1 MKLSH
6 KLVMVSAAVL
16 MGVSPVLG
24 MAENT
29 VSVQAATKST
39 NGVHNTYGK
48 NSKVKVTK
56 TMKFVDRNGKKT
68 SKTAPKG
75 GIYTIWNVKN
85 IDGQV
90 YYSIQTDLKYWI
102 PATATEGTVTYK
114 SGNTTYTLKSD
125 GKKVTT
131 STSTKKAV
139 KKTNSN
145 KNTKKVVKESTKKTA
160 TKTING
166 VKYYDLGGGAYIKAV
181 NVDGKAAS
189 STSSLSK
196 GTKAKFVSN
205 SYIYDKN
212 GKRISKYQGKSKFVK
227 GDSVTT
233 YGIQTINGKK
243 YYQLD
248 KKGTAFVRT
257 VNIDGKT
264 TSNQESSVSND
275 AESTKKYDY
284 SLKKNAYIYDKNG
297 KRINK
302 YQGKSKLLKGAAI
315 DVYGIE
321 TIKGKDYYQLDKKG
335 TAFVKASNVTRT
347 VKATSITMKKNAYI
361 YNGNGDTKKKTVKK
375 GKTVKATEARY
386 IGTKLYYKIGDNQF
400 VKAANV
406 GKISG
411 PELEPVNEPDGAAT
425 VDTGDNT
432 VDPNVTKVTTINVA
446 PLYNIKGQPDNVRAF
461 GEGQSQQVSE
471 LRYIATSATAT
482 PELFY
487 KLSSGRGYLKQSDV
501 AVSGKI
507 LTPVNTPEQARA
519 DVTVATAADK
529 TKLLQD
535 INEATSV
542 KNSEAYKFASSDAK
556 AAYDRAIT
564 NGTAV
569 NNDAT
574 ATIAQVN
581 EADAAIVSAKAKLN
595 GKKITV
601 SSISNLTP
609 AEVTS
614 IVQLVATANNVP
626 ESSIQLSNSGALT
639 IVTNGYTQVLNL
651 SDYVTQ
657 TSATSTN

>member
-6 KLVMVSAAVL
+6 KLVMVSAAAL
-16 MGVSPVLG
+16 MSVAPLLG
-24 MAENT
+24 TAENVNT
-29 VSVQAATKST
+29 VQAA
-39 NGVHNTYGK
+39 
-48 NSKVKVTK
+48 
-56 TMKFVDRNGKKT
+56 
-68 SKTAPKG
+68 P
-75 GIYTIWNVKN
+75 
-85 IDGQV
+85 
-90 YYSIQTDLKYWI
+90 
-102 PATATEGTVTYK
+102 
-114 SGNTTYTLKSD
+114 
-125 GKKVTT
+125 
-131 STSTKKAV
+131 
-139 KKTNSN
+139 
-145 KNTKKVVKESTKKTA
+145 KKTA
-160 TKTING
+160 SKKAASNKITLVRNAYVYDKNGKRLDKYMGSAKYTTIAKGVTVTSTGTKTING

-284 SLKKNAYIYDKNG
+284 SLKKNAYIYDNNG

-386 IGTKLYYKIGDNQF
+386 IGTKLYYKISDNQF

-425 VDTGDNT
+425 VDTGDDT

-482 PELFY
+482 PDLFY

-501 AVSGKI
+501 AVSGKT
-507 LTPVNTPEQARA
+507 LTPVNTPEQARE
-519 DVTVATAADK
+519 DVTVATAANK
-529 TKLLQD
+529 AKLLQD

-542 KNSEAYKFASSDAK
+542 KNSEAYKLASSDVK
-556 AAYDRAIT
+556 AAYDKAISD
-564 NGTAV
+564 GTTV

-581 EADAAIVSAKAKLN
+581 EADAAIVSAKAKLD
-595 GKKITV
+595 GKRVAVANMT
-601 SSISNLTP
+601 NLTSDEM
-609 AEVTS
+609 AAIIKV
-614 IVQLVATANNVP
+614 VANANNVA
-626 ESSIQLSNSGALT
+626 ESSVQLT
-639 IVTNGYTQVLNL
+639 TNGSLSISVNGAAQILNL
-651 SDYVTQ
+651 GDYVTQ
-657 TSATSTN
+657 AAVANN

>member
-1 MKLSH
+1 
-6 KLVMVSAAVL
+6 MVSAAAL
-16 MGVSPVLG
+16 MSVAPLLG
-24 MAENT
+24 TAENVNT
-29 VSVQAATKST
+29 VQAAPKKTT
-39 NGVHNTYGK
+39 
-48 NSKVKVTK
+48 SKKAASNKITLVRNAYVYDK
-56 TMKFVDRNGKKT
+56 NGKRLDKYMGSAKYT
-68 SKTAPKG
+68 TIAKG
-75 GIYTIWNVKN
+75 V
-85 IDGQV
+85 
-90 YYSIQTDLKYWI
+90 
-102 PATATEGTVTYK
+102 TVT
-114 SGNTTYTLKSD
+114 
-125 GKKVTT
+125 
-131 STSTKKAV
+131 STG
-139 KKTNSN
+139 
-145 KNTKKVVKESTKKTA
+145 

-264 TSNQESSVSND
+264 TSSQESSVSND

-302 YQGKSKLLKGAAI
+302 YQGKSKILKGAAI

-386 IGTKLYYKIGDNQF
+386 IGTKLYYKISDNQF

-487 KLSSGRGYLKQSDV
+487 KLSSGRGYLKRSDV
-501 AVSGKI
+501 AVSGKT
-507 LTPVNTPEQARA
+507 LTPVNTPEQARE
-519 DVTVATAADK
+519 DVTVATAANK
-529 TKLLQD
+529 AKLLQD

-542 KNSEAYKFASSDAK
+542 KGSEAYKLASSDVK
-556 AAYDRAIT
+556 AAYDKAISD
-564 NGTAV
+564 GTTV
-569 NNDAT
+569 NNEAT

-581 EADAAIVSAKAKLN
+581 EADAAIVSAKAKLD
-595 GKKITV
+595 GKRVAVANMT
-601 SSISNLTP
+601 NLTSDEM
-609 AEVTS
+609 AAIIKV
-614 IVQLVATANNVP
+614 VANANNVA
-626 ESSIQLSNSGALT
+626 ESSVQLT
-639 IVTNGYTQVLNL
+639 TNGSLSISVNGAAQILNL
-651 SDYVTQ
+651 GDYVTQ
-657 TSATSTN
+657 AAVANN

>member
-1 MKLSH
+1 
-6 KLVMVSAAVL
+6 MVSAAAL
-16 MGVSPVLG
+16 MSVAPLLG
-24 MAENT
+24 TAENVNT
-29 VSVQAATKST
+29 VQAAPKKTT
-39 NGVHNTYGK
+39 
-48 NSKVKVTK
+48 SKKAASNKITLVRNAYVYDK
-56 TMKFVDRNGKKT
+56 NGKRLDKYMGSAKYT
-68 SKTAPKG
+68 TIAKG
-75 GIYTIWNVKN
+75 V
-85 IDGQV
+85 
-90 YYSIQTDLKYWI
+90 
-102 PATATEGTVTYK
+102 TVT
-114 SGNTTYTLKSD
+114 
-125 GKKVTT
+125 
-131 STSTKKAV
+131 STG
-139 KKTNSN
+139 
-145 KNTKKVVKESTKKTA
+145 

-284 SLKKNAYIYDKNG
+284 SLKKNAYIYDNNG

-347 VKATSITMKKNAYI
+347 VKVTSITMKKNAYI

-386 IGTKLYYKIGDNQF
+386 IGTKLYYKISDNQF

-487 KLSSGRGYLKQSDV
+487 KLSSGRGYLKASDV
-501 AVSGKI
+501 AVSGKT
-507 LTPVNTPEQARA
+507 LTPVNTQEQAKE
-519 DVTVATAADK
+519 DVTVATAANK
-529 TKLLQD
+529 AKLLQD

-542 KNSEAYKFASSDAK
+542 KNSEAYKLASSDVK
-556 AAYDRAIT
+556 AAYDKAISD
-564 NGTAV
+564 GTTV

-581 EADAAIVSAKAKLN
+581 EADAAIVSAKAKLD
-595 GKKITV
+595 GKRVAVANMT
-601 SSISNLTP
+601 NLTSDEI
-609 AEVTS
+609 AAIIKV
-614 IVQLVATANNVP
+614 VANANNVA
-626 ESSIQLSNSGALT
+626 ESSVQLT
-639 IVTNGYTQVLNL
+639 TNGSLSISVNGAAQILNL
-651 SDYVTQ
+651 GDYVTQ
-657 TSATSTN
+657 AAVANN

>member
-1 MKLSH
+1 
-6 KLVMVSAAVL
+6 MVSAAAL
-16 MGVSPVLG
+16 MSVAPLLG
-24 MAENT
+24 TAENVNT
-29 VSVQAATKST
+29 VQAAPKKTT
-39 NGVHNTYGK
+39 
-48 NSKVKVTK
+48 SKKAASNKITLVRNAYVYDK
-56 TMKFVDRNGKKT
+56 NGKRLDKYMGSAKYT
-68 SKTAPKG
+68 TIAKG
-75 GIYTIWNVKN
+75 V
-85 IDGQV
+85 
-90 YYSIQTDLKYWI
+90 
-102 PATATEGTVTYK
+102 TVT
-114 SGNTTYTLKSD
+114 
-125 GKKVTT
+125 
-131 STSTKKAV
+131 STG
-139 KKTNSN
+139 
-145 KNTKKVVKESTKKTA
+145 

-275 AESTKKYDY
+275 VESTKKYDY
-284 SLKKNAYIYDKNG
+284 SLKKNAYIYDNNG

-386 IGTKLYYKIGDNQF
+386 IGTKLYYKISDNQF

-487 KLSSGRGYLKQSDV
+487 KLSSGRGYLKASDV
-501 AVSGKI
+501 AVSGKT
-507 LTPVNTPEQARA
+507 LTPVNTQEQARE
-519 DVTVATAADK
+519 DVTVATAANK
-529 TKLLQD
+529 AKLLQD

-542 KNSEAYKFASSDAK
+542 KNSEAYKLASSDVK
-556 AAYDRAIT
+556 AAYDKAISD
-564 NGTAV
+564 GTAV

-581 EADAAIVSAKAKLN
+581 EADAAIVSAKAKLD
-595 GKKITV
+595 GKRVAVANMT
-601 SSISNLTP
+601 NLTSDEM
-609 AEVTS
+609 AAIIKV
-614 IVQLVATANNVP
+614 VANANNVA
-626 ESSIQLSNSGALT
+626 ESSVQLT
-639 IVTNGYTQVLNL
+639 TNGSLSISVNGAAQILNL
-651 SDYVTQ
+651 GDYVTQ
-657 TSATSTN
+657 AAVANN

>member
-1 MKLSH
+1 
-6 KLVMVSAAVL
+6 MVSAAAL
-16 MGVSPVLG
+16 MSVAPLLG
-24 MAENT
+24 TAENVNT
-29 VSVQAATKST
+29 VQAAPKKTT
-39 NGVHNTYGK
+39 
-48 NSKVKVTK
+48 SKKAASNKITLVRNAYVYDK
-56 TMKFVDRNGKKT
+56 NGKRLDKYMGSAKYT
-68 SKTAPKG
+68 TIAKG
-75 GIYTIWNVKN
+75 V
-85 IDGQV
+85 
-90 YYSIQTDLKYWI
+90 
-102 PATATEGTVTYK
+102 TVT
-114 SGNTTYTLKSD
+114 
-125 GKKVTT
+125 
-131 STSTKKAV
+131 STG
-139 KKTNSN
+139 
-145 KNTKKVVKESTKKTA
+145 

-275 AESTKKYDY
+275 VESTKKYDY
-284 SLKKNAYIYDKNG
+284 SLKKNAYIYDNNG

-386 IGTKLYYKIGDNQF
+386 IGTKLYYKISDNQF

-487 KLSSGRGYLKQSDV
+487 KLSSGRGYLKDTDV
-501 AVSGKI
+501 AVSGKT
-507 LTPVNTPEQARA
+507 LTPVNTPEQARE
-519 DVTVATAADK
+519 DVTVATAANK
-529 TKLLQD
+529 AKLLQD

-542 KNSEAYKFASSDAK
+542 KGSEAYKLASSDVK
-556 AAYDRAIT
+556 AAYDKAISD
-564 NGTAV
+564 GTTV

-581 EADAAIVSAKAKLN
+581 EADAAIVSAKAKLD
-595 GKKITV
+595 GKRVAVANMT
-601 SSISNLTP
+601 NLTSDEM
-609 AEVTS
+609 AAIIKV
-614 IVQLVATANNVP
+614 VANANNVA
-626 ESSIQLSNSGALT
+626 ESSVQLT
-639 IVTNGYTQVLNL
+639 TNGSLSISVNGAAQILNL
-651 SDYVTQ
+651 GDYVTQ
-657 TSATSTN
+657 AAVANN

>member
-6 KLVMVSAAVL
+6 KLVMVSAAAL
-16 MGVSPVLG
+16 MSVAPLLG
-24 MAENT
+24 TAENVNT
-29 VSVQAATKST
+29 VQAA
-39 NGVHNTYGK
+39 
-48 NSKVKVTK
+48 
-56 TMKFVDRNGKKT
+56 
-68 SKTAPKG
+68 P
-75 GIYTIWNVKN
+75 
-85 IDGQV
+85 
-90 YYSIQTDLKYWI
+90 
-102 PATATEGTVTYK
+102 
-114 SGNTTYTLKSD
+114 
-125 GKKVTT
+125 
-131 STSTKKAV
+131 
-139 KKTNSN
+139 
-145 KNTKKVVKESTKKTA
+145 KKTA
-160 TKTING
+160 SKKAASNKITLVRNAYVYDKNGKRLDKYMGSAKYTTIAKGVTVTSTGTKTING

-284 SLKKNAYIYDKNG
+284 SLKKNAYIYDNNG

-386 IGTKLYYKIGDNQF
+386 IGTKLYYKISDNQF

-487 KLSSGRGYLKQSDV
+487 KLSSGRGYLKASDV
-501 AVSGKI
+501 AVSGKT
-507 LTPVNTPEQARA
+507 LTPVNTQEQARE
-519 DVTVATAADK
+519 DVTVATAANK
-529 TKLLQD
+529 AKLLQD

-542 KNSEAYKFASSDAK
+542 KNSEAYKLASSDVK
-556 AAYDRAIT
+556 AAYDKAISD
-564 NGTAV
+564 GTTV

-581 EADAAIVSAKAKLN
+581 EADAAIVSAKAKLD
-595 GKKITV
+595 GKRVAVANMT
-601 SSISNLTP
+601 NLTSDEM
-609 AEVTS
+609 AAIIKV
-614 IVQLVATANNVP
+614 VANANNVA
-626 ESSIQLSNSGALT
+626 ESSVQLT
-639 IVTNGYTQVLNL
+639 TNGSLSISVNGAAQILNL
-651 SDYVTQ
+651 GDYVTQ
-657 TSATSTN
+657 AAVANN

>member
-1 MKLSH
+1 
-6 KLVMVSAAVL
+6 MVSAAAL
-16 MGVSPVLG
+16 MSVAPLLG
-24 MAENT
+24 TAENVNT
-29 VSVQAATKST
+29 VQAA
-39 NGVHNTYGK
+39 
-48 NSKVKVTK
+48 
-56 TMKFVDRNGKKT
+56 
-68 SKTAPKG
+68 P
-75 GIYTIWNVKN
+75 
-85 IDGQV
+85 
-90 YYSIQTDLKYWI
+90 
-102 PATATEGTVTYK
+102 
-114 SGNTTYTLKSD
+114 
-125 GKKVTT
+125 
-131 STSTKKAV
+131 
-139 KKTNSN
+139 
-145 KNTKKVVKESTKKTA
+145 KKTA
-160 TKTING
+160 SKKAASNKITLVRNAYVYDKNGKRLDKYMGSAKYTTIAKGVTVTSTGTKTING

-386 IGTKLYYKIGDNQF
+386 IGTKLYYKISDNQF

-487 KLSSGRGYLKQSDV
+487 KLSSGRGYLKDTDV
-501 AVSGKI
+501 AVSGKT
-507 LTPVNTPEQARA
+507 LTPVNTQEQARE
-519 DVTVATAADK
+519 DVTVATAANK
-529 TKLLQD
+529 AKLLQD

-542 KNSEAYKFASSDAK
+542 KNSEAYKLASSDVK
-556 AAYDRAIT
+556 AAYDKAISD
-564 NGTAV
+564 GTTV

-581 EADAAIVSAKAKLN
+581 EADAAIVSAKAKLD
-595 GKKITV
+595 GKRVAVANMT
-601 SSISNLTP
+601 NLTSDEM
-609 AEVTS
+609 AAIIKV
-614 IVQLVATANNVP
+614 VANANNVA
-626 ESSIQLSNSGALT
+626 ESSVQLT
-639 IVTNGYTQVLNL
+639 TNGSLSISVNGAAQILNL
-651 SDYVTQ
+651 GDYVTQ
-657 TSATSTN
+657 AAVANN

>member
-1 MKLSH
+1 
-6 KLVMVSAAVL
+6 MVSAAAL
-16 MGVSPVLG
+16 MSVAPLLG
-24 MAENT
+24 TAENVNT
-29 VSVQAATKST
+29 VQAAPKKTT
-39 NGVHNTYGK
+39 
-48 NSKVKVTK
+48 SKKAASNKITLVRNAYVYDK
-56 TMKFVDRNGKKT
+56 NGKRLDKYMGSAKYT
-68 SKTAPKG
+68 TIAKG
-75 GIYTIWNVKN
+75 V
-85 IDGQV
+85 
-90 YYSIQTDLKYWI
+90 
-102 PATATEGTVTYK
+102 TVT
-114 SGNTTYTLKSD
+114 
-125 GKKVTT
+125 
-131 STSTKKAV
+131 STG
-139 KKTNSN
+139 
-145 KNTKKVVKESTKKTA
+145 

-275 AESTKKYDY
+275 VESTKKYDY
-284 SLKKNAYIYDKNG
+284 SLKKNAYIYDNNG

-347 VKATSITMKKNAYI
+347 VKVTSITMKKNAYI

-386 IGTKLYYKIGDNQF
+386 IGTKLYYKISDNQF

-487 KLSSGRGYLKQSDV
+487 KLSSGRGYLKDTDV
-501 AVSGKI
+501 AVSGKT
-507 LTPVNTPEQARA
+507 LTPVNTPEQAKE
-519 DVTVATAADK
+519 DVTVATAANK
-529 TKLLQD
+529 AKLLQD

-542 KNSEAYKFASSDAK
+542 KNSEAYKLASSDVK
-556 AAYDRAIT
+556 AAYDKAISD
-564 NGTAV
+564 GTAV

-581 EADAAIVSAKAKLN
+581 EADAAIVSAKAKLD
-595 GKKITV
+595 GKRVAVANMT
-601 SSISNLTP
+601 NLTSDEM
-609 AEVTS
+609 AAIIKV
-614 IVQLVATANNVP
+614 VANANNVA
-626 ESSIQLSNSGALT
+626 ESSVQLT
-639 IVTNGYTQVLNL
+639 TNGSLSISVNGAAQILNL
-651 SDYVTQ
+651 GDYVTQ
-657 TSATSTN
+657 AAVANN

>member
-6 KLVMVSAAVL
+6 KLVMVSAAAL
-16 MGVSPVLG
+16 MSVAPLLG
-24 MAENT
+24 TAENVNT
-29 VSVQAATKST
+29 VQAA
-39 NGVHNTYGK
+39 
-48 NSKVKVTK
+48 
-56 TMKFVDRNGKKT
+56 
-68 SKTAPKG
+68 P
-75 GIYTIWNVKN
+75 
-85 IDGQV
+85 
-90 YYSIQTDLKYWI
+90 
-102 PATATEGTVTYK
+102 
-114 SGNTTYTLKSD
+114 
-125 GKKVTT
+125 
-131 STSTKKAV
+131 
-139 KKTNSN
+139 
-145 KNTKKVVKESTKKTA
+145 KKTA
-160 TKTING
+160 SKKAASNKITLVRNAYVYDKNGKRLDKYMGSAKYTTIAKGVTVTSTGTKTING

-284 SLKKNAYIYDKNG
+284 SLKKNAYIYDNNG

-386 IGTKLYYKIGDNQF
+386 IGTKLYYKISDNQF

-487 KLSSGRGYLKQSDV
+487 KLSSGRGYLKYTDV
-501 AVSGKI
+501 AVSGKT
-507 LTPVNTPEQARA
+507 LTPVNTPEQARE
-519 DVTVATAADK
+519 DVTVATAANK
-529 TKLLQD
+529 AKLLQD

-542 KNSEAYKFASSDAK
+542 KNSEAYKLASSDVK
-556 AAYDRAIT
+556 AAYDKAISD
-564 NGTAV
+564 GTTV

-581 EADAAIVSAKAKLN
+581 EADAAIVSAKAKLD
-595 GKKITV
+595 GKRVAVANMT
-601 SSISNLTP
+601 NLTSDEM
-609 AEVTS
+609 AAIIKV
-614 IVQLVATANNVP
+614 VANANNVA
-626 ESSIQLSNSGALT
+626 ESSVQLT
-639 IVTNGYTQVLNL
+639 TNGSLSISVNGAAQILNL
-651 SDYVTQ
+651 GDYVTQ
-657 TSATSTN
+657 AAVANN

>member
-1 MKLSH
+1 
-6 KLVMVSAAVL
+6 MVSAAAL
-16 MGVSPVLG
+16 MSVAPLLG
-24 MAENT
+24 TAENVNT
-29 VSVQAATKST
+29 VQAAPKKTT
-39 NGVHNTYGK
+39 
-48 NSKVKVTK
+48 SKKAASNKITLVRNAYVYDK
-56 TMKFVDRNGKKT
+56 NGKRLDKYMGSAKYT
-68 SKTAPKG
+68 TIAKG
-75 GIYTIWNVKN
+75 V
-85 IDGQV
+85 
-90 YYSIQTDLKYWI
+90 
-102 PATATEGTVTYK
+102 TVT
-114 SGNTTYTLKSD
+114 
-125 GKKVTT
+125 
-131 STSTKKAV
+131 STG
-139 KKTNSN
+139 
-145 KNTKKVVKESTKKTA
+145 

-284 SLKKNAYIYDKNG
+284 SLKKNAYIYDNNG

-386 IGTKLYYKIGDNQF
+386 IGTKLYYKISDNQF

-507 LTPVNTPEQARA
+507 LTPVNTLEQARE
-519 DVTVATAADK
+519 DVTVATAANK
-529 TKLLQD
+529 AKLLQD

-542 KNSEAYKFASSDAK
+542 KNSEAYKLASSDVK
-556 AAYDRAIT
+556 AAYDKAISD
-564 NGTAV
+564 GTTV

-581 EADAAIVSAKAKLN
+581 EADAAIVSAKAKLD
-595 GKKITV
+595 GKRVAVANMT
-601 SSISNLTP
+601 NL
-609 AEVTS
+609 ASDEMAAIIKV
-614 IVQLVATANNVP
+614 VANANNVA
-626 ESSIQLSNSGALT
+626 ESSVQLT
-639 IVTNGYTQVLNL
+639 TNGSLSISVNGAAQILNL
-651 SDYVTQ
+651 GDYVTQ
-657 TSATSTN
+657 AAVANN

>member
-6 KLVMVSAAVL
+6 KLVMVSAAAL
-16 MGVSPVLG
+16 MSVAPLLG
-24 MAENT
+24 TAENVNT
-29 VSVQAATKST
+29 VQAA
-39 NGVHNTYGK
+39 
-48 NSKVKVTK
+48 
-56 TMKFVDRNGKKT
+56 
-68 SKTAPKG
+68 P
-75 GIYTIWNVKN
+75 
-85 IDGQV
+85 
-90 YYSIQTDLKYWI
+90 
-102 PATATEGTVTYK
+102 
-114 SGNTTYTLKSD
+114 
-125 GKKVTT
+125 
-131 STSTKKAV
+131 
-139 KKTNSN
+139 
-145 KNTKKVVKESTKKTA
+145 KKTA
-160 TKTING
+160 SKKAASNKITLVRNAYVYDKNGKRLDKYMGSAKYTTIAKGVTVTSTGTKTING

-284 SLKKNAYIYDKNG
+284 SLKKNAYIYDNNG

-386 IGTKLYYKIGDNQF
+386 IGTKLYYKISDNQF

-487 KLSSGRGYLKQSDV
+487 KLSSGRGYLKKSDV

-507 LTPVNTPEQARA
+507 LTPVNTQEQARA
-519 DVTVATAADK
+519 DVTVATAANK
-529 TKLLQD
+529 AKLLQD

-542 KNSEAYKFASSDAK
+542 KSSEAYKLASSDVK
-556 AAYDRAIT
+556 AAYDKAISD
-564 NGTAV
+564 GTTV

-581 EADAAIVSAKAKLN
+581 EADAAIVSAKAKLD
-595 GKKITV
+595 GKRVAVANMT
-601 SSISNLTP
+601 NLTSDEI
-609 AEVTS
+609 AAIIKV
-614 IVQLVATANNVP
+614 VANANNVA
-626 ESSIQLSNSGALT
+626 ESSVQLT
-639 IVTNGYTQVLNL
+639 TNGSLSISVNGAAQILNL
-651 SDYVTQ
+651 GDYVTQ
-657 TSATSTN
+657 AAVANN

>member
-6 KLVMVSAAVL
+6 KLVMVSAAAL
-16 MGVSPVLG
+16 MSVAPLLG
-24 MAENT
+24 TAENVNT
-29 VSVQAATKST
+29 VQAAPKKTT
-39 NGVHNTYGK
+39 
-48 NSKVKVTK
+48 SKKAASNKITLVRNAYVYDK
-56 TMKFVDRNGKKT
+56 NGKRLDKYMGSAKYT
-68 SKTAPKG
+68 TIAKG
-75 GIYTIWNVKN
+75 V
-85 IDGQV
+85 
-90 YYSIQTDLKYWI
+90 
-102 PATATEGTVTYK
+102 TVT
-114 SGNTTYTLKSD
+114 
-125 GKKVTT
+125 
-131 STSTKKAV
+131 STG
-139 KKTNSN
+139 
-145 KNTKKVVKESTKKTA
+145 

-386 IGTKLYYKIGDNQF
+386 IGTKLYYKISDNQF

-461 GEGQSQQVSE
+461 GAGQSQQVSE

-487 KLSSGRGYLKQSDV
+487 KLSSGRGYLKKSDV
-501 AVSGKI
+501 AVSGKT
-507 LTPVNTPEQARA
+507 LTPVNTQEQAKE
-519 DVTVATAADK
+519 DVTVATAANK
-529 TKLLQD
+529 AKLLQD

-542 KNSEAYKFASSDAK
+542 KNSETYKLASSDVK
-556 AAYDRAIT
+556 AAYAKAISD
-564 NGTAV
+564 GTTV

-581 EADAAIVSAKAKLN
+581 EADAAIVSAKAKLD
-595 GKKITV
+595 GKRVAVANMT
-601 SSISNLTP
+601 NLTSDEM
-609 AEVTS
+609 AAIIKV
-614 IVQLVATANNVP
+614 VANANNVA
-626 ESSIQLSNSGALT
+626 ESSVQLT
-639 IVTNGYTQVLNL
+639 TNGSLSISVNGAAQILNL
-651 SDYVTQ
+651 GDYVTQ
-657 TSATSTN
+657 AAVANN

>member
-1 MKLSH
+1 
-6 KLVMVSAAVL
+6 MVSAAAL
-16 MGVSPVLG
+16 MSVAPLLG
-24 MAENT
+24 TAENVNT
-29 VSVQAATKST
+29 VQAAPKKTT
-39 NGVHNTYGK
+39 
-48 NSKVKVTK
+48 SKKAANNKITLVRNAYVYDK
-56 TMKFVDRNGKKT
+56 NGKRLDKYMGSAKYT
-68 SKTAPKG
+68 TIAKG
-75 GIYTIWNVKN
+75 V
-85 IDGQV
+85 
-90 YYSIQTDLKYWI
+90 
-102 PATATEGTVTYK
+102 TVT
-114 SGNTTYTLKSD
+114 
-125 GKKVTT
+125 
-131 STSTKKAV
+131 STG
-139 KKTNSN
+139 
-145 KNTKKVVKESTKKTA
+145 

-264 TSNQESSVSND
+264 TSSQESSVSND
-275 AESTKKYDY
+275 AESTKRYDY

-297 KRINK
+297 RRINK

-386 IGTKLYYKIGDNQF
+386 IGTKLYYKISDNQF

-507 LTPVNTPEQARA
+507 LTPVNTLEQARE
-519 DVTVATAADK
+519 DVTVATAANK
-529 TKLLQD
+529 AKLLQD

-542 KNSEAYKFASSDAK
+542 KGSEAYKLASSDVK
-556 AAYDRAIT
+556 AAYDKAISD
-564 NGTAV
+564 GTTV

-581 EADAAIVSAKAKLN
+581 EADAAIVSAKAKLD
-595 GKKITV
+595 GKRVAVANMT
-601 SSISNLTP
+601 NLTSDEM
-609 AEVTS
+609 AAIIKV
-614 IVQLVATANNVP
+614 VANANNVA
-626 ESSIQLSNSGALT
+626 ESSVQLT
-639 IVTNGYTQVLNL
+639 TNGSLSISVNGAAQILNL
-651 SDYVTQ
+651 GDYVTQ
-657 TSATSTN
+657 AAVANN

>member
-1 MKLSH
+1 
-6 KLVMVSAAVL
+6 MVSAAAL
-16 MGVSPVLG
+16 MSVAPLLG
-24 MAENT
+24 TAENVNT
-29 VSVQAATKST
+29 VQAA
-39 NGVHNTYGK
+39 
-48 NSKVKVTK
+48 
-56 TMKFVDRNGKKT
+56 
-68 SKTAPKG
+68 P
-75 GIYTIWNVKN
+75 
-85 IDGQV
+85 
-90 YYSIQTDLKYWI
+90 
-102 PATATEGTVTYK
+102 
-114 SGNTTYTLKSD
+114 
-125 GKKVTT
+125 
-131 STSTKKAV
+131 
-139 KKTNSN
+139 
-145 KNTKKVVKESTKKTA
+145 KKTA
-160 TKTING
+160 SKKAASNKITLVRNAYVYDKNGKRLDKYMGSAKYTTIAKGVTVTSTGTKTING

-284 SLKKNAYIYDKNG
+284 SLKKNAYIYDNNG

-386 IGTKLYYKIGDNQF
+386 IGTKLYYKISDNQF

-487 KLSSGRGYLKQSDV
+487 KLSSGRGYLKDTDV
-501 AVSGKI
+501 AVSGKT
-507 LTPVNTPEQARA
+507 LTPVNTPEQARE
-519 DVTVATAADK
+519 DVTVATAANK
-529 TKLLQD
+529 AKLLQD

-542 KNSEAYKFASSDAK
+542 KSSEAYKLASSDVK
-556 AAYDRAIT
+556 AAYDKAISD
-564 NGTAV
+564 GTTV

-581 EADAAIVSAKAKLN
+581 EADAAIVSAKAKLD
-595 GKKITV
+595 GKRVAVANMT
-601 SSISNLTP
+601 NLTSDEI
-609 AEVTS
+609 AAIIKV
-614 IVQLVATANNVP
+614 VANANNVA
-626 ESSIQLSNSGALT
+626 ESSVQLT
-639 IVTNGYTQVLNL
+639 TNGSLSISVNGAAQILNL
-651 SDYVTQ
+651 GDYVTQ
-657 TSATSTN
+657 AAVANN

>member
-1 MKLSH
+1 
-6 KLVMVSAAVL
+6 MVSAAAL
-16 MGVSPVLG
+16 MSVAPLLG
-24 MAENT
+24 TAENVNT
-29 VSVQAATKST
+29 VQAAPKKTT
-39 NGVHNTYGK
+39 
-48 NSKVKVTK
+48 SKKAASNKITLVRNAYVYDK
-56 TMKFVDRNGKKT
+56 NGKRLDKYMGSAKYT
-68 SKTAPKG
+68 TIAKG
-75 GIYTIWNVKN
+75 V
-85 IDGQV
+85 
-90 YYSIQTDLKYWI
+90 
-102 PATATEGTVTYK
+102 TVT
-114 SGNTTYTLKSD
+114 
-125 GKKVTT
+125 
-131 STSTKKAV
+131 STG
-139 KKTNSN
+139 
-145 KNTKKVVKESTKKTA
+145 

-166 VKYYDLGGGAYIKAV
+166 AKYYDLGGGAYIKAV

-275 AESTKKYDY
+275 VESTKKYDY
-284 SLKKNAYIYDKNG
+284 SLKKNAYIYDNNG

-347 VKATSITMKKNAYI
+347 VKVTSITMKKNAYI

-386 IGTKLYYKIGDNQF
+386 IGTKLYYKISDNQF

-487 KLSSGRGYLKQSDV
+487 KLSSGRGYLKASDV
-501 AVSGKI
+501 AVSGKT
-507 LTPVNTPEQARA
+507 LTPVNTQEQAKE
-519 DVTVATAADK
+519 DVTVATAANK
-529 TKLLQD
+529 AKLLQD

-542 KNSEAYKFASSDAK
+542 KNSEAYKLASSDVK
-556 AAYDRAIT
+556 AAYDKAISD
-564 NGTAV
+564 GTAV

-581 EADAAIVSAKAKLN
+581 EADAAIVSAKAKLD
-595 GKKITV
+595 GKRVAVANMT
-601 SSISNLTP
+601 NLTSDEM
-609 AEVTS
+609 AAIIKV
-614 IVQLVATANNVP
+614 VANANNVA
-626 ESSIQLSNSGALT
+626 ESSVQLT
-639 IVTNGYTQVLNL
+639 TNGSLSISVNGAAQILNL
-651 SDYVTQ
+651 GDYVTQ
-657 TSATSTN
+657 AAVANN

>member
-6 KLVMVSAAVL
+6 KLVMVSAAAL
-16 MGVSPVLG
+16 MSVAPLLG
-24 MAENT
+24 TAENVNT
-29 VSVQAATKST
+29 VQAAPKKTT
-39 NGVHNTYGK
+39 
-48 NSKVKVTK
+48 SKKAASNKITLVRNAYVYDK
-56 TMKFVDRNGKKT
+56 NGKRLDKYMGSAKYT
-68 SKTAPKG
+68 TIAKG
-75 GIYTIWNVKN
+75 V
-85 IDGQV
+85 
-90 YYSIQTDLKYWI
+90 
-102 PATATEGTVTYK
+102 TVT
-114 SGNTTYTLKSD
+114 
-125 GKKVTT
+125 
-131 STSTKKAV
+131 STG
-139 KKTNSN
+139 
-145 KNTKKVVKESTKKTA
+145 

-284 SLKKNAYIYDKNG
+284 SLKKNAYIYDNNG

-347 VKATSITMKKNAYI
+347 VKVTSITMKKNAYI

-386 IGTKLYYKIGDNQF
+386 IGTKLYYKISDNQF

-487 KLSSGRGYLKQSDV
+487 KLSSGRGYLKASDV
-501 AVSGKI
+501 AVSGKT
-507 LTPVNTPEQARA
+507 LTPVNTQEQAKE
-519 DVTVATAADK
+519 DVTVATAANK
-529 TKLLQD
+529 AKLLQD

-542 KNSEAYKFASSDAK
+542 KNSEAYKLASSDVK
-556 AAYDRAIT
+556 AAYDKAISD
-564 NGTAV
+564 GTAV

-581 EADAAIVSAKAKLN
+581 EADAAIVSAKAKLD
-595 GKKITV
+595 GKRVAVANMT
-601 SSISNLTP
+601 NLTSDEI
-609 AEVTS
+609 AAIIKV
-614 IVQLVATANNVP
+614 VANANNVA
-626 ESSIQLSNSGALT
+626 ESSVQLT
-639 IVTNGYTQVLNL
+639 TNGSLSISVNGAAQILNL
-651 SDYVTQ
+651 GDYVTQ
-657 TSATSTN
+657 AAVANN

>member
-6 KLVMVSAAVL
+6 KLVMVSAAAL
-16 MGVSPVLG
+16 MSVAPLLG
-24 MAENT
+24 AAENVNT
-29 VSVQAATKST
+29 VQAAPKKTT
-39 NGVHNTYGK
+39 
-48 NSKVKVTK
+48 SKKAASNKITLVRNAYVYDK
-56 TMKFVDRNGKKT
+56 NGKRLDKYMGSAKYT
-68 SKTAPKG
+68 TIAKG
-75 GIYTIWNVKN
+75 V
-85 IDGQV
+85 
-90 YYSIQTDLKYWI
+90 
-102 PATATEGTVTYK
+102 TVT
-114 SGNTTYTLKSD
+114 
-125 GKKVTT
+125 
-131 STSTKKAV
+131 STG
-139 KKTNSN
+139 
-145 KNTKKVVKESTKKTA
+145 

-264 TSNQESSVSND
+264 TSNQESFVSND

-386 IGTKLYYKIGDNQF
+386 IGTKLYYKISDNQF

-501 AVSGKI
+501 AVSGKT
-507 LTPVNTPEQARA
+507 LTPVNTPEQARE
-519 DVTVATAADK
+519 DVTVATAANK
-529 TKLLQD
+529 AKLLQD

-542 KNSEAYKFASSDAK
+542 KNSEAYKLASSDVK
-556 AAYDRAIT
+556 AAYDKAISD
-564 NGTAV
+564 GTTV

-581 EADAAIVSAKAKLN
+581 EADAAIVSAKAKLD
-595 GKKITV
+595 GKRVAVANMT
-601 SSISNLTP
+601 NLTSDEM
-609 AEVTS
+609 AAIIKV
-614 IVQLVATANNVP
+614 VANANNVA
-626 ESSIQLSNSGALT
+626 ESSVQLT
-639 IVTNGYTQVLNL
+639 TNGSLSISVNGAAQILNL
-651 SDYVTQ
+651 GDYVTQ
-657 TSATSTN
+657 AAVANN

>member
-1 MKLSH
+1 
-6 KLVMVSAAVL
+6 MVSAAAL
-16 MGVSPVLG
+16 MSVAPLLG
-24 MAENT
+24 TAENVNT
-29 VSVQAATKST
+29 VQAAPKKTT
-39 NGVHNTYGK
+39 
-48 NSKVKVTK
+48 SKKAASNKITLVRNAYVYDK
-56 TMKFVDRNGKKT
+56 NGKRLDKYMGSAKYT
-68 SKTAPKG
+68 TIAKG
-75 GIYTIWNVKN
+75 V
-85 IDGQV
+85 
-90 YYSIQTDLKYWI
+90 
-102 PATATEGTVTYK
+102 TVT
-114 SGNTTYTLKSD
+114 
-125 GKKVTT
+125 
-131 STSTKKAV
+131 STG
-139 KKTNSN
+139 
-145 KNTKKVVKESTKKTA
+145 

-212 GKRISKYQGKSKFVK
+212 GKRIRKYQGKSKFVK

-284 SLKKNAYIYDKNG
+284 SLKKNAYIYDNNG

-386 IGTKLYYKIGDNQF
+386 IGTKLYYKISDNQF

-425 VDTGDNT
+425 VDTGDDT

-487 KLSSGRGYLKQSDV
+487 KLSSGRGYLKYSDV
-501 AVSGKI
+501 AVSGKT
-507 LTPVNTPEQARA
+507 LTPVNTPEQARE
-519 DVTVATAADK
+519 DVTVATAANK
-529 TKLLQD
+529 AKLLQD

-542 KNSEAYKFASSDAK
+542 KNSEAYKLASSDVK
-556 AAYDRAIT
+556 AAYDKAISD
-564 NGTAV
+564 GTTV

-581 EADAAIVSAKAKLN
+581 EADAAIVSAKAKLD
-595 GKKITV
+595 GKRVAVANMT
-601 SSISNLTP
+601 NLTSDEM
-609 AEVTS
+609 AAIIKV
-614 IVQLVATANNVP
+614 VANANNVA
-626 ESSIQLSNSGALT
+626 ESSVQLT
-639 IVTNGYTQVLNL
+639 TNGSLSISVNGAAQILNL
-651 SDYVTQ
+651 GDYVTK
-657 TSATSTN
+657 AAVANN

>member
-6 KLVMVSAAVL
+6 KLVMVSAAAL
-16 MGVSPVLG
+16 MSVAPLLG
-24 MAENT
+24 TAENVNT
-29 VSVQAATKST
+29 VQAAPKKTT
-39 NGVHNTYGK
+39 
-48 NSKVKVTK
+48 SKKAASNKITLVRNAYVYDK
-56 TMKFVDRNGKKT
+56 NGKRLDKYMGSAKYT
-68 SKTAPKG
+68 TIAKG
-75 GIYTIWNVKN
+75 V
-85 IDGQV
+85 
-90 YYSIQTDLKYWI
+90 
-102 PATATEGTVTYK
+102 TVT
-114 SGNTTYTLKSD
+114 
-125 GKKVTT
+125 
-131 STSTKKAV
+131 STG
-139 KKTNSN
+139 
-145 KNTKKVVKESTKKTA
+145 

-284 SLKKNAYIYDKNG
+284 SLKKNAYIYDNNG

-386 IGTKLYYKIGDNQF
+386 IGTKLYYKISDNQF

-487 KLSSGRGYLKQSDV
+487 KLSSGRGYLKYSDV
-501 AVSGKI
+501 AVSGKT
-507 LTPVNTPEQARA
+507 LTPVNTQEQAKE
-519 DVTVATAADK
+519 DVTVATAANK
-529 TKLLQD
+529 AKLLQD

-542 KNSEAYKFASSDAK
+542 KNSEAYKLASSDVK
-556 AAYDRAIT
+556 AAYDKAISD
-564 NGTAV
+564 GTTV

-581 EADAAIVSAKAKLN
+581 EADAAIVSAKAKLD
-595 GKKITV
+595 GKRVAVANMT
-601 SSISNLTP
+601 NLTSDEM
-609 AEVTS
+609 AAIIKV
-614 IVQLVATANNVP
+614 VANANNVA
-626 ESSIQLSNSGALT
+626 ESSVQLT
-639 IVTNGYTQVLNL
+639 TNGSLSISVNGAAQILNL
-651 SDYVTQ
+651 GDYVTQ
-657 TSATSTN
+657 AAVANN

>member
-1 MKLSH
+1 
-6 KLVMVSAAVL
+6 MVSAAAL
-16 MGVSPVLG
+16 MSVAPLLG
-24 MAENT
+24 TAENVNT
-29 VSVQAATKST
+29 VQAA
-39 NGVHNTYGK
+39 
-48 NSKVKVTK
+48 
-56 TMKFVDRNGKKT
+56 
-68 SKTAPKG
+68 P
-75 GIYTIWNVKN
+75 
-85 IDGQV
+85 
-90 YYSIQTDLKYWI
+90 
-102 PATATEGTVTYK
+102 
-114 SGNTTYTLKSD
+114 
-125 GKKVTT
+125 
-131 STSTKKAV
+131 
-139 KKTNSN
+139 
-145 KNTKKVVKESTKKTA
+145 KKTA
-160 TKTING
+160 SKKAASNKITLVRNAYVYDKNGKRLDKYMGSAKYTTIAKGVTVTSTGTKTING

-284 SLKKNAYIYDKNG
+284 SLKKNAYIYDNNG

-302 YQGKSKLLKGAAI
+302 YQGKSKLLKGATI

-386 IGTKLYYKIGDNQF
+386 IGTKLYYKISDNQF

-487 KLSSGRGYLKQSDV
+487 KLSSGRGYLKRSDV

-507 LTPVNTPEQARA
+507 LTPVNTPEQARE
-519 DVTVATAADK
+519 DVTVATAANK
-529 TKLLQD
+529 AKLLQD

-542 KNSEAYKFASSDAK
+542 KNSEAYKLASSDVK
-556 AAYDRAIT
+556 AAYDKAISD
-564 NGTAV
+564 GTTV

-581 EADAAIVSAKAKLN
+581 EADAAIVSAKAKLD
-595 GKKITV
+595 GKRVAVANMT
-601 SSISNLTP
+601 NLTSDEM
-609 AEVTS
+609 AAIIKV
-614 IVQLVATANNVP
+614 VANANNVA
-626 ESSIQLSNSGALT
+626 ESSVQLT
-639 IVTNGYTQVLNL
+639 TNGSLSISVNGAAQILNL
-651 SDYVTQ
+651 GDYVTQ
-657 TSATSTN
+657 AAVANN

>member
-1 MKLSH
+1 
-6 KLVMVSAAVL
+6 MVSAAAL
-16 MGVSPVLG
+16 MSVAPLLG
-24 MAENT
+24 TAENVNT
-29 VSVQAATKST
+29 VQAAPKKTT
-39 NGVHNTYGK
+39 
-48 NSKVKVTK
+48 SKKAASNKITLVRNAYVYDK
-56 TMKFVDRNGKKT
+56 NGKRLDKYMGSAKYT
-68 SKTAPKG
+68 TIAKG
-75 GIYTIWNVKN
+75 V
-85 IDGQV
+85 
-90 YYSIQTDLKYWI
+90 
-102 PATATEGTVTYK
+102 TVT
-114 SGNTTYTLKSD
+114 
-125 GKKVTT
+125 
-131 STSTKKAV
+131 STG
-139 KKTNSN
+139 
-145 KNTKKVVKESTKKTA
+145 

-284 SLKKNAYIYDKNG
+284 SLKKNAYIYDNNG

-386 IGTKLYYKIGDNQF
+386 IGTKLYYKISDNQF

-461 GEGQSQQVSE
+461 GAGQSQQVSE

-507 LTPVNTPEQARA
+507 LTPVNTREQARE
-519 DVTVATAADK
+519 DVTVATAANK
-529 TKLLQD
+529 AKLLQD

-542 KNSEAYKFASSDAK
+542 KNSEAYKLASSDVK
-556 AAYDRAIT
+556 AAYDKAISD
-564 NGTAV
+564 GTTV

-581 EADAAIVSAKAKLN
+581 EADAAIVSAKAKLD
-595 GKKITV
+595 GKRVAVANMT
-601 SSISNLTP
+601 NLTSDEM
-609 AEVTS
+609 AAIIKV
-614 IVQLVATANNVP
+614 VANANNVA
-626 ESSIQLSNSGALT
+626 ESSVQLT
-639 IVTNGYTQVLNL
+639 TNGSLSISVNGAAQILNL
-651 SDYVTQ
+651 GDYVTQ
-657 TSATSTN
+657 AAVANN

>member
-1 MKLSH
+1 
-6 KLVMVSAAVL
+6 MVSAAAL
-16 MGVSPVLG
+16 MSVAPLLG
-24 MAENT
+24 TAENVNT
-29 VSVQAATKST
+29 VQAAPKKTT
-39 NGVHNTYGK
+39 
-48 NSKVKVTK
+48 SKKAASNKITLVRNAYVYDK
-56 TMKFVDRNGKKT
+56 NGKRLDKYMGSAKYT
-68 SKTAPKG
+68 TIAKG
-75 GIYTIWNVKN
+75 V
-85 IDGQV
+85 
-90 YYSIQTDLKYWI
+90 
-102 PATATEGTVTYK
+102 TVT
-114 SGNTTYTLKSD
+114 
-125 GKKVTT
+125 
-131 STSTKKAV
+131 STG
-139 KKTNSN
+139 
-145 KNTKKVVKESTKKTA
+145 

-284 SLKKNAYIYDKNG
+284 SLKKNAYIYDNNG

-386 IGTKLYYKIGDNQF
+386 IGTKLYYKISDNQF

-487 KLSSGRGYLKQSDV
+487 KLSSGRGYLKYSDV
-501 AVSGKI
+501 AVSGKT
-507 LTPVNTPEQARA
+507 LTPVNTPEQARE
-519 DVTVATAADK
+519 DVTVATAANK
-529 TKLLQD
+529 AKLLQD

-542 KNSEAYKFASSDAK
+542 KGSEAYKLASSDVK
-556 AAYDRAIT
+556 AAYDKAISD
-564 NGTAV
+564 GTTV

-581 EADAAIVSAKAKLN
+581 EADAAIVSAKAKLD
-595 GKKITV
+595 GKRVAVANMT
-601 SSISNLTP
+601 NLTSDEM
-609 AEVTS
+609 AAIIKV
-614 IVQLVATANNVP
+614 VANANNVA
-626 ESSIQLSNSGALT
+626 ESSVQLT
-639 IVTNGYTQVLNL
+639 TNGSLSISVNGAAQILNL
-651 SDYVTQ
+651 GDYVTQ
-657 TSATSTN
+657 AAVANN

>member
-6 KLVMVSAAVL
+6 KLVMVSAAAL
-16 MGVSPVLG
+16 MSVAPLLG
-24 MAENT
+24 TAENVNT
-29 VSVQAATKST
+29 VQAAPKKTT
-39 NGVHNTYGK
+39 
-48 NSKVKVTK
+48 SKKAASNKITLVRNAYVYDK
-56 TMKFVDRNGKKT
+56 NGKRLDKYMGSAKYT
-68 SKTAPKG
+68 TIAKG
-75 GIYTIWNVKN
+75 V
-85 IDGQV
+85 
-90 YYSIQTDLKYWI
+90 
-102 PATATEGTVTYK
+102 TVT
-114 SGNTTYTLKSD
+114 
-125 GKKVTT
+125 
-131 STSTKKAV
+131 STG
-139 KKTNSN
+139 
-145 KNTKKVVKESTKKTA
+145 

-264 TSNQESSVSND
+264 TSSQESSVSND

-284 SLKKNAYIYDKNG
+284 SLKKNAYIYDNNG

-386 IGTKLYYKIGDNQF
+386 IGTKLYYKISDNQF

-501 AVSGKI
+501 AVSGKT
-507 LTPVNTPEQARA
+507 LTPVNTPEQARE
-519 DVTVATAADK
+519 DVTVATAANK
-529 TKLLQD
+529 AKLLQD

-542 KNSEAYKFASSDAK
+542 KNSEAYKLASSDVK
-556 AAYDRAIT
+556 AAYDKAISD
-564 NGTAV
+564 GTTV

-581 EADAAIVSAKAKLN
+581 EADAAIVSAKAKLD
-595 GKKITV
+595 GKRVAVANMT
-601 SSISNLTP
+601 NLTSDEM
-609 AEVTS
+609 AAIIKV
-614 IVQLVATANNVP
+614 VANANNVA
-626 ESSIQLSNSGALT
+626 ESSVQLT
-639 IVTNGYTQVLNL
+639 TNGSLSISVNGAAQILNL
-651 SDYVTQ
+651 GDYVTQ
-657 TSATSTN
+657 AAVANN

>member
-6 KLVMVSAAVL
+6 KLVMVSAAAL
-16 MGVSPVLG
+16 MSVAPLLG
-24 MAENT
+24 TAENVNT
-29 VSVQAATKST
+29 VQAAPKKTT
-39 NGVHNTYGK
+39 
-48 NSKVKVTK
+48 SKKAASNKITLVRNAYVYDK
-56 TMKFVDRNGKKT
+56 NGKRLDKYMGSAKYT
-68 SKTAPKG
+68 TIAKG
-75 GIYTIWNVKN
+75 V
-85 IDGQV
+85 
-90 YYSIQTDLKYWI
+90 
-102 PATATEGTVTYK
+102 TVT
-114 SGNTTYTLKSD
+114 
-125 GKKVTT
+125 
-131 STSTKKAV
+131 STG
-139 KKTNSN
+139 
-145 KNTKKVVKESTKKTA
+145 

-275 AESTKKYDY
+275 AESTKRYDY

-386 IGTKLYYKIGDNQF
+386 IGTKLYYKISDNQF

-487 KLSSGRGYLKQSDV
+487 KLSSGRGYLKDTDV
-501 AVSGKI
+501 AVSGKT
-507 LTPVNTPEQARA
+507 LTPVNTPEQARE
-519 DVTVATAADK
+519 DVTVATAANK
-529 TKLLQD
+529 AKLLQD

-542 KNSEAYKFASSDAK
+542 KNSEAYKLASSDVK
-556 AAYDRAIT
+556 AAYDKAISD
-564 NGTAV
+564 GTTV

-581 EADAAIVSAKAKLN
+581 EADAAIVSAKAKLD
-595 GKKITV
+595 GKRVAVANMT
-601 SSISNLTP
+601 NLTSDEM
-609 AEVTS
+609 AAIIKV
-614 IVQLVATANNVP
+614 VANANNVA
-626 ESSIQLSNSGALT
+626 ESSVQLT
-639 IVTNGYTQVLNL
+639 TNGSLSISVNGAAQILNL
-651 SDYVTQ
+651 GDYVTQ
-657 TSATSTN
+657 AAVANN

>member
-1 MKLSH
+1 
-6 KLVMVSAAVL
+6 MVSAAAL
-16 MGVSPVLG
+16 MSVAPLLG
-24 MAENT
+24 TAENVNT
-29 VSVQAATKST
+29 VQAAPKKTT
-39 NGVHNTYGK
+39 
-48 NSKVKVTK
+48 SKKAASNKITLVRNAYVYDK
-56 TMKFVDRNGKKT
+56 NGKRLDKYMGSAKYT
-68 SKTAPKG
+68 TIAKG
-75 GIYTIWNVKN
+75 V
-85 IDGQV
+85 
-90 YYSIQTDLKYWI
+90 
-102 PATATEGTVTYK
+102 TVT
-114 SGNTTYTLKSD
+114 
-125 GKKVTT
+125 
-131 STSTKKAV
+131 STG
-139 KKTNSN
+139 
-145 KNTKKVVKESTKKTA
+145 

-284 SLKKNAYIYDKNG
+284 SLKKNAYIYDNNG

-386 IGTKLYYKIGDNQF
+386 IGTKLYYKISDNQF

-425 VDTGDNT
+425 VDTGDDT

-507 LTPVNTPEQARA
+507 LTPVNTLEQARE
-519 DVTVATAADK
+519 DVTVATAANK
-529 TKLLQD
+529 AKLLQD

-542 KNSEAYKFASSDAK
+542 KSSEAYKLASSDVK
-556 AAYDRAIT
+556 AAYDKAISD
-564 NGTAV
+564 GTTV

-581 EADAAIVSAKAKLN
+581 EADAAIVSAKAKLD
-595 GKKITV
+595 GKRVAVANMT
-601 SSISNLTP
+601 NLTSDEM
-609 AEVTS
+609 AAIIKV
-614 IVQLVATANNVP
+614 VANANNVA
-626 ESSIQLSNSGALT
+626 ESSVQLT
-639 IVTNGYTQVLNL
+639 TNGSLSISVNGAAQILNL
-651 SDYVTQ
+651 GDYVTQ
-657 TSATSTN
+657 AAVANN

>member
-6 KLVMVSAAVL
+6 KLVMVSAAAL
-16 MGVSPVLG
+16 MSVAPLLG
-24 MAENT
+24 TAENVNT
-29 VSVQAATKST
+29 VQAAPKKTT
-39 NGVHNTYGK
+39 
-48 NSKVKVTK
+48 SKKAASNKITLVRNAYVYDK
-56 TMKFVDRNGKKT
+56 NGKRLDKYMGSAKYT
-68 SKTAPKG
+68 TIAKG
-75 GIYTIWNVKN
+75 V
-85 IDGQV
+85 
-90 YYSIQTDLKYWI
+90 
-102 PATATEGTVTYK
+102 TVT
-114 SGNTTYTLKSD
+114 
-125 GKKVTT
+125 
-131 STSTKKAV
+131 STG
-139 KKTNSN
+139 
-145 KNTKKVVKESTKKTA
+145 

-284 SLKKNAYIYDKNG
+284 SLKKNAYIYDNNG

-386 IGTKLYYKIGDNQF
+386 IGTKLYYKISDNQF

-487 KLSSGRGYLKQSDV
+487 KLSSGRGYLKDSDV
-501 AVSGKI
+501 AVSGKT
-507 LTPVNTPEQARA
+507 LTPVNTPEQARE
-519 DVTVATAADK
+519 DVTVATAANK
-529 TKLLQD
+529 AKLLQD

-542 KNSEAYKFASSDAK
+542 KGSEAYKLASSDVK
-556 AAYDRAIT
+556 AAYDKAISD
-564 NGTAV
+564 GTTV

-581 EADAAIVSAKAKLN
+581 EADAAIVSAKAKLD
-595 GKKITV
+595 GKRVAVANMT
-601 SSISNLTP
+601 NLTSDEM
-609 AEVTS
+609 AAIIKV
-614 IVQLVATANNVP
+614 VANANNVA
-626 ESSIQLSNSGALT
+626 ESSVQLT
-639 IVTNGYTQVLNL
+639 TNGSLSISVNGAAQILNL
-651 SDYVTQ
+651 GDYVTQ
-657 TSATSTN
+657 AAVANN

>member
-1 MKLSH
+1 MRYLSMKLSH
-6 KLVMVSAAVL
+6 KLVMVSAAAL
-16 MGVSPVLG
+16 MSVAPLLG
-24 MAENT
+24 TAENVNT
-29 VSVQAATKST
+29 VQAAPKKTT
-39 NGVHNTYGK
+39 
-48 NSKVKVTK
+48 SKKAASNKITLVRNAYVYDK
-56 TMKFVDRNGKKT
+56 NGKRLDKYMGSAKYT
-68 SKTAPKG
+68 TIAKG
-75 GIYTIWNVKN
+75 V
-85 IDGQV
+85 
-90 YYSIQTDLKYWI
+90 
-102 PATATEGTVTYK
+102 TVT
-114 SGNTTYTLKSD
+114 
-125 GKKVTT
+125 
-131 STSTKKAV
+131 STG
-139 KKTNSN
+139 
-145 KNTKKVVKESTKKTA
+145 

-284 SLKKNAYIYDKNG
+284 SLKKNAYIYDNNG

-386 IGTKLYYKIGDNQF
+386 IGTKLYYKISDNQF

-411 PELEPVNEPDGAAT
+411 PELEPVNEPDGDAT

-471 LRYIATSATAT
+471 LRYIATSSTAT

-487 KLSSGRGYLKQSDV
+487 KLSSGRGYLKASDV
-501 AVSGKI
+501 AVSGKT
-507 LTPVNTPEQARA
+507 LTPVNTQEQARE
-519 DVTVATAADK
+519 DVTVATAANK
-529 TKLLQD
+529 AKLLQD

-542 KNSEAYKFASSDAK
+542 KSSEAYKLASSDVK
-556 AAYDRAIT
+556 AAYDKAISD
-564 NGTAV
+564 GTTV

-581 EADAAIVSAKAKLN
+581 EADTAIVSAKAKLD
-595 GKKITV
+595 GKRVAVANMT
-601 SSISNLTP
+601 NLTSDEM
-609 AEVTS
+609 AAIIKV
-614 IVQLVATANNVP
+614 VANANNVA
-626 ESSIQLSNSGALT
+626 ESSVQLT
-639 IVTNGYTQVLNL
+639 TNGSLSISVNGAAQILNL
-651 SDYVTQ
+651 GDYVTQ
-657 TSATSTN
+657 AAVANN

>member
-1 MKLSH
+1 
-6 KLVMVSAAVL
+6 MVSAAAL
-16 MGVSPVLG
+16 MSVAPLLG
-24 MAENT
+24 TAENVNT
-29 VSVQAATKST
+29 VQAAPKKTT
-39 NGVHNTYGK
+39 
-48 NSKVKVTK
+48 SKKAASNKITLVRNAYVYDK
-56 TMKFVDRNGKKT
+56 NGKRLDKYMGSAKYT
-68 SKTAPKG
+68 TIAKG
-75 GIYTIWNVKN
+75 V
-85 IDGQV
+85 
-90 YYSIQTDLKYWI
+90 
-102 PATATEGTVTYK
+102 TVT
-114 SGNTTYTLKSD
+114 
-125 GKKVTT
+125 
-131 STSTKKAV
+131 STG
-139 KKTNSN
+139 
-145 KNTKKVVKESTKKTA
+145 

-284 SLKKNAYIYDKNG
+284 SLKKNTYIYDNNG

-386 IGTKLYYKIGDNQF
+386 IGTKLYYKISDNQF

-487 KLSSGRGYLKQSDV
+487 KLSSGRGYLKDSDV
-501 AVSGKI
+501 AVSGKT
-507 LTPVNTPEQARA
+507 LTPVNTPEQARE
-519 DVTVATAADK
+519 DVTVATAANK
-529 TKLLQD
+529 AKLLQD

-542 KNSEAYKFASSDAK
+542 KNSEAYKLASSDVK
-556 AAYDRAIT
+556 AAYDKAISD
-564 NGTAV
+564 GTTV

-581 EADAAIVSAKAKLN
+581 EADAAIVSAKAKLD
-595 GKKITV
+595 GKRVAVANMT
-601 SSISNLTP
+601 NLTSDEM
-609 AEVTS
+609 AAIIKV
-614 IVQLVATANNVP
+614 VANANNVA
-626 ESSIQLSNSGALT
+626 ESSVQLT
-639 IVTNGYTQVLNL
+639 TNGSLSISVNGAAQILNL
-651 SDYVTQ
+651 GDYVTQ
-657 TSATSTN
+657 AAVANN

>member
-6 KLVMVSAAVL
+6 KLVMVSAAAL
-16 MGVSPVLG
+16 MSVAPLLG
-24 MAENT
+24 TAENVNT
-29 VSVQAATKST
+29 VQAAPKKTT
-39 NGVHNTYGK
+39 
-48 NSKVKVTK
+48 SKKAASNKITLVRNAYVYDK
-56 TMKFVDRNGKKT
+56 NGKRLDKYMGSAKYT
-68 SKTAPKG
+68 TIAKG
-75 GIYTIWNVKN
+75 V
-85 IDGQV
+85 
-90 YYSIQTDLKYWI
+90 
-102 PATATEGTVTYK
+102 TVT
-114 SGNTTYTLKSD
+114 
-125 GKKVTT
+125 
-131 STSTKKAV
+131 STG
-139 KKTNSN
+139 
-145 KNTKKVVKESTKKTA
+145 

-284 SLKKNAYIYDKNG
+284 SLKKNAYIYDNNG

-347 VKATSITMKKNAYI
+347 VKVTSITMKKNAYI

-386 IGTKLYYKIGDNQF
+386 IGTKLYYKISDNQF

-501 AVSGKI
+501 AVSGKT
-507 LTPVNTPEQARA
+507 LTPVNTQEQAKE
-519 DVTVATAADK
+519 DVTVATAANK
-529 TKLLQD
+529 AKLLQD

-542 KNSEAYKFASSDAK
+542 KNSEAYKLASSDVK
-556 AAYDRAIT
+556 AAYDKAISD
-564 NGTAV
+564 GTAV

-581 EADAAIVSAKAKLN
+581 EADAAIVSAKAKLD
-595 GKKITV
+595 GKRVAVANMT
-601 SSISNLTP
+601 NLTSDEM
-609 AEVTS
+609 AAIIKV
-614 IVQLVATANNVP
+614 VANANNVA
-626 ESSIQLSNSGALT
+626 ESSVQLT
-639 IVTNGYTQVLNL
+639 TNGSLSISVNGAAQILNL
-651 SDYVTQ
+651 GDYVTQ
-657 TSATSTN
+657 AAVANN

>member
-1 MKLSH
+1 
-6 KLVMVSAAVL
+6 MVSAAAL
-16 MGVSPVLG
+16 MSVAPLLG
-24 MAENT
+24 TAENVNT
-29 VSVQAATKST
+29 VQAA
-39 NGVHNTYGK
+39 
-48 NSKVKVTK
+48 
-56 TMKFVDRNGKKT
+56 
-68 SKTAPKG
+68 P
-75 GIYTIWNVKN
+75 
-85 IDGQV
+85 
-90 YYSIQTDLKYWI
+90 
-102 PATATEGTVTYK
+102 
-114 SGNTTYTLKSD
+114 
-125 GKKVTT
+125 
-131 STSTKKAV
+131 
-139 KKTNSN
+139 
-145 KNTKKVVKESTKKTA
+145 KKTA
-160 TKTING
+160 SKKAASNKITLVRNAYVYDKNGKRLDKYMGSAKYTTIAKGVTVTSTGTKTING

-284 SLKKNAYIYDKNG
+284 SLKKNAYIYDNNG

-386 IGTKLYYKIGDNQF
+386 IGTKLYYKISDNQF

-487 KLSSGRGYLKQSDV
+487 KLSSGRGYLKGSDV
-501 AVSGKI
+501 AVSGKT
-507 LTPVNTPEQARA
+507 LTPVNTQEQARE
-519 DVTVATAADK
+519 DVTVATAANK
-529 TKLLQD
+529 AKLLQD

-542 KNSEAYKFASSDAK
+542 KNSEAYKLASSDVK
-556 AAYDRAIT
+556 AAYDKAISD
-564 NGTAV
+564 GTAV

-581 EADAAIVSAKAKLN
+581 EADAAIVSAKSKLD
-595 GKKITV
+595 GKRVAVANMT
-601 SSISNLTP
+601 NLTSDEM
-609 AEVTS
+609 AAIIKV
-614 IVQLVATANNVP
+614 VANANNVA
-626 ESSIQLSNSGALT
+626 ESSVQLT
-639 IVTNGYTQVLNL
+639 TNGSLSISVNGAAQILNL
-651 SDYVTQ
+651 GDYVTQ
-657 TSATSTN
+657 AAVANN

>member
-1 MKLSH
+1 
-6 KLVMVSAAVL
+6 MVSAAAL
-16 MGVSPVLG
+16 MSVAPLLG
-24 MAENT
+24 TAENVNT
-29 VSVQAATKST
+29 VQAAPKKTT
-39 NGVHNTYGK
+39 
-48 NSKVKVTK
+48 SKKAASNKITLVRNAYVYDK
-56 TMKFVDRNGKKT
+56 NGKRLDKYMGSAKYT
-68 SKTAPKG
+68 TIAKG
-75 GIYTIWNVKN
+75 V
-85 IDGQV
+85 
-90 YYSIQTDLKYWI
+90 
-102 PATATEGTVTYK
+102 TVT
-114 SGNTTYTLKSD
+114 
-125 GKKVTT
+125 
-131 STSTKKAV
+131 STG
-139 KKTNSN
+139 
-145 KNTKKVVKESTKKTA
+145 

-386 IGTKLYYKIGDNQF
+386 IGTKLYYKISDNQF

-487 KLSSGRGYLKQSDV
+487 KLSSGRGYLKDSDV
-501 AVSGKI
+501 AVSGKT
-507 LTPVNTPEQARA
+507 LTPVNTQEQAKE
-519 DVTVATAADK
+519 DVTVATAANK
-529 TKLLQD
+529 AKLLQD

-542 KNSEAYKFASSDAK
+542 KNSEAYKLASSDVK
-556 AAYDRAIT
+556 AAYDKAISD
-564 NGTAV
+564 GTTV

-581 EADAAIVSAKAKLN
+581 EADAAIVSAKAKLD
-595 GKKITV
+595 GKRVAVANMT
-601 SSISNLTP
+601 NLTSDEM
-609 AEVTS
+609 AAIIKV
-614 IVQLVATANNVP
+614 VANANNVA
-626 ESSIQLSNSGALT
+626 ESSVQLT
-639 IVTNGYTQVLNL
+639 TNGSLSISVNGAAQILNL
-651 SDYVTQ
+651 GDYVTQ
-657 TSATSTN
+657 AAVANN

>member
-1 MKLSH
+1 MRYLSMKLSH
-6 KLVMVSAAVL
+6 KLVMVSAAAL
-16 MGVSPVLG
+16 MSVAPLLG
-24 MAENT
+24 TAENVNT
-29 VSVQAATKST
+29 VQAA
-39 NGVHNTYGK
+39 
-48 NSKVKVTK
+48 
-56 TMKFVDRNGKKT
+56 
-68 SKTAPKG
+68 P
-75 GIYTIWNVKN
+75 
-85 IDGQV
+85 
-90 YYSIQTDLKYWI
+90 
-102 PATATEGTVTYK
+102 
-114 SGNTTYTLKSD
+114 
-125 GKKVTT
+125 
-131 STSTKKAV
+131 
-139 KKTNSN
+139 
-145 KNTKKVVKESTKKTA
+145 KKTA
-160 TKTING
+160 SKKAASNKITLVRNAYVYDKNGKRLDKYMGSAKYTTIAKGVTVTSTGTKTING

-284 SLKKNAYIYDKNG
+284 SLKKNAYIYDNNG

-375 GKTVKATEARY
+375 GKTIKATEARY
-386 IGTKLYYKIGDNQF
+386 IGTKLYYKISDNQF

-487 KLSSGRGYLKQSDV
+487 KLSSGRGYLKDTDV
-501 AVSGKI
+501 AVSGKT
-507 LTPVNTPEQARA
+507 LTPVNTREQARE
-519 DVTVATAADK
+519 DVTVATAANK
-529 TKLLQD
+529 AKLLQD

-542 KNSEAYKFASSDAK
+542 KSSEAYKLASSDVK
-556 AAYDRAIT
+556 AAYDKAISD
-564 NGTAV
+564 GTTV

-581 EADAAIVSAKAKLN
+581 EEDAAIVSAKAKLD
-595 GKKITV
+595 GKRVAVANMT
-601 SSISNLTP
+601 NLTSDEI
-609 AEVTS
+609 AAIIKV
-614 IVQLVATANNVP
+614 VANANNVA
-626 ESSIQLSNSGALT
+626 ESSVQLT
-639 IVTNGYTQVLNL
+639 TNGSLSISVNGAAQILNL
-651 SDYVTQ
+651 GDYVTQ
-657 TSATSTN
+657 AAVANN

>member
-6 KLVMVSAAVL
+6 KLVMVSAAAL
-16 MGVSPVLG
+16 MSVAPLLG
-24 MAENT
+24 TAENVNT
-29 VSVQAATKST
+29 VQAAPKKTT
-39 NGVHNTYGK
+39 
-48 NSKVKVTK
+48 SKKAASNKITLVRNAYVYDK
-56 TMKFVDRNGKKT
+56 NGKRLDKYMGSAKYT
-68 SKTAPKG
+68 TIAKG
-75 GIYTIWNVKN
+75 V
-85 IDGQV
+85 
-90 YYSIQTDLKYWI
+90 
-102 PATATEGTVTYK
+102 TVT
-114 SGNTTYTLKSD
+114 
-125 GKKVTT
+125 
-131 STSTKKAV
+131 STG
-139 KKTNSN
+139 
-145 KNTKKVVKESTKKTA
+145 

-386 IGTKLYYKIGDNQF
+386 IGTKLYYKISDNQF

-487 KLSSGRGYLKQSDV
+487 KLSSGRGYLKWSDV
-501 AVSGKI
+501 AVSGKT
-507 LTPVNTPEQARA
+507 LTPVNTPEQARE
-519 DVTVATAADK
+519 DVTVATAANK
-529 TKLLQD
+529 AKLLQD

-542 KNSEAYKFASSDAK
+542 KNSEAYKLASSDVK
-556 AAYDRAIT
+556 AAYDKAISD
-564 NGTAV
+564 GTTV

-581 EADAAIVSAKAKLN
+581 EADAAIVSAKAKLD
-595 GKKITV
+595 GKRVAVANMT
-601 SSISNLTP
+601 NLTSDEI
-609 AEVTS
+609 AAIIKV
-614 IVQLVATANNVP
+614 VANANNVA
-626 ESSIQLSNSGALT
+626 ESSVQLT
-639 IVTNGYTQVLNL
+639 TNGSLSISVNGAAQILNL
-651 SDYVTQ
+651 GDYVTQ
-657 TSATSTN
+657 AAVANN

>member
-6 KLVMVSAAVL
+6 KLVMVSAAAL
-16 MGVSPVLG
+16 MSVAPLLG
-24 MAENT
+24 TAENVNT
-29 VSVQAATKST
+29 VQAAPKKTT
-39 NGVHNTYGK
+39 
-48 NSKVKVTK
+48 SKKAASNKITLVRNAYVYDK
-56 TMKFVDRNGKKT
+56 NGKRLDKYMGSAKYT
-68 SKTAPKG
+68 TIAKG
-75 GIYTIWNVKN
+75 V
-85 IDGQV
+85 
-90 YYSIQTDLKYWI
+90 
-102 PATATEGTVTYK
+102 TVT
-114 SGNTTYTLKSD
+114 
-125 GKKVTT
+125 
-131 STSTKKAV
+131 STG
-139 KKTNSN
+139 
-145 KNTKKVVKESTKKTA
+145 

-284 SLKKNAYIYDKNG
+284 SLKKNAYIYDNNG

-386 IGTKLYYKIGDNQF
+386 IGTKLYYKISDNQF

-432 VDPNVTKVTTINVA
+432 VDPNVTKVTTINIA

-487 KLSSGRGYLKQSDV
+487 KLSSGRGYLKDTDV
-501 AVSGKI
+501 AVSGKT
-507 LTPVNTPEQARA
+507 LTPVNTPEQAKE
-519 DVTVATAADK
+519 DVTVATAANK
-529 TKLLQD
+529 AKLLQD

-542 KNSEAYKFASSDAK
+542 KNSEAYKLASSDVK
-556 AAYDRAIT
+556 AAYDKAISD
-564 NGTAV
+564 GTAV

-581 EADAAIVSAKAKLN
+581 EADAAIVSAKAKLD
-595 GKKITV
+595 GKRVAVANMT
-601 SSISNLTP
+601 NLTSDEM
-609 AEVTS
+609 AAIIKV
-614 IVQLVATANNVP
+614 VANANNVA
-626 ESSIQLSNSGALT
+626 ESSVQLT
-639 IVTNGYTQVLNL
+639 TNGSLSISVNGAAQILNL
-651 SDYVTQ
+651 GDYVTQ
-657 TSATSTN
+657 AAVANN

>member
-1 MKLSH
+1 
-6 KLVMVSAAVL
+6 MVSAAAL
-16 MGVSPVLG
+16 MSVAPLLG
-24 MAENT
+24 TAENVNT
-29 VSVQAATKST
+29 VQAAPKKTT
-39 NGVHNTYGK
+39 
-48 NSKVKVTK
+48 SKKAASNKITLVRNAYVYDK
-56 TMKFVDRNGKKT
+56 NGKRLDKYMGSAKYT
-68 SKTAPKG
+68 TIAKG
-75 GIYTIWNVKN
+75 V
-85 IDGQV
+85 
-90 YYSIQTDLKYWI
+90 
-102 PATATEGTVTYK
+102 TVT
-114 SGNTTYTLKSD
+114 
-125 GKKVTT
+125 
-131 STSTKKAV
+131 STG
-139 KKTNSN
+139 
-145 KNTKKVVKESTKKTA
+145 

-284 SLKKNAYIYDKNG
+284 SLKKNAYIYDNNG

-347 VKATSITMKKNAYI
+347 VKVTSITMKKNAYI

-386 IGTKLYYKIGDNQF
+386 IGTKLYYKISDNQF

-425 VDTGDNT
+425 VDTGDDT

-482 PELFY
+482 PDLFY

-501 AVSGKI
+501 AVSGKT
-507 LTPVNTPEQARA
+507 LTPVNTPEQARE
-519 DVTVATAADK
+519 DVTVATAANK
-529 TKLLQD
+529 AKLLQD

-542 KNSEAYKFASSDAK
+542 KNSEAYKLASSDVK
-556 AAYDRAIT
+556 AAYDKAISD
-564 NGTAV
+564 GTTV

-581 EADAAIVSAKAKLN
+581 EADAAIVSAKAKLD
-595 GKKITV
+595 GKRVAVANMT
-601 SSISNLTP
+601 NLTSDEM
-609 AEVTS
+609 AAIIKV
-614 IVQLVATANNVP
+614 VANANNVA
-626 ESSIQLSNSGALT
+626 ESSVQLT
-639 IVTNGYTQVLNL
+639 TNGSLSISVNGAAQILNL
-651 SDYVTQ
+651 GDYVTQ
-657 TSATSTN
+657 AAVANN

>member
-6 KLVMVSAAVL
+6 KLVMVSAAAL
-16 MGVSPVLG
+16 MSVAPLLG
-24 MAENT
+24 TAENVNT
-29 VSVQAATKST
+29 VQAAPKKTT
-39 NGVHNTYGK
+39 
-48 NSKVKVTK
+48 SKKAASNKITLVRNAYVYDK
-56 TMKFVDRNGKKT
+56 NGKRLDKYMGSAKYT
-68 SKTAPKG
+68 TIAKG
-75 GIYTIWNVKN
+75 V
-85 IDGQV
+85 
-90 YYSIQTDLKYWI
+90 
-102 PATATEGTVTYK
+102 TVT
-114 SGNTTYTLKSD
+114 
-125 GKKVTT
+125 
-131 STSTKKAV
+131 STG
-139 KKTNSN
+139 
-145 KNTKKVVKESTKKTA
+145 

-227 GDSVTT
+227 GDSVIT

-284 SLKKNAYIYDKNG
+284 SLKKNAYIYDNNG

-347 VKATSITMKKNAYI
+347 VKVTSITMKKNAYI

-386 IGTKLYYKIGDNQF
+386 IGTKLYYKISDNQF

-487 KLSSGRGYLKQSDV
+487 KLSSGRGYLKDTDV
-501 AVSGKI
+501 AVSGKT
-507 LTPVNTPEQARA
+507 LTPVNTPEQARE
-519 DVTVATAADK
+519 DVTVATAANK
-529 TKLLQD
+529 AKLLQD

-542 KNSEAYKFASSDAK
+542 KNSEAYKLASSDVK
-556 AAYDRAIT
+556 AAYDKAISD
-564 NGTAV
+564 GTTV

-581 EADAAIVSAKAKLN
+581 EADAAIVSAKAKLD
-595 GKKITV
+595 GKRVAVANMT
-601 SSISNLTP
+601 NLTSDEM
-609 AEVTS
+609 AAIIKV
-614 IVQLVATANNVP
+614 VANANNVA
-626 ESSIQLSNSGALT
+626 ESSVQLT
-639 IVTNGYTQVLNL
+639 TNGSLSISVNGAAQILNL
-651 SDYVTQ
+651 GDYVTQ
-657 TSATSTN
+657 AAVANN

>member
-1 MKLSH
+1 
-6 KLVMVSAAVL
+6 MVSAAAL
-16 MGVSPVLG
+16 MSVAPLLG
-24 MAENT
+24 TAENVNT
-29 VSVQAATKST
+29 VQAAPKKTT
-39 NGVHNTYGK
+39 
-48 NSKVKVTK
+48 SKKAASNKITLVRNAYVYDK
-56 TMKFVDRNGKKT
+56 NGKRLDKYMGSAKYT
-68 SKTAPKG
+68 TIAKG
-75 GIYTIWNVKN
+75 V
-85 IDGQV
+85 
-90 YYSIQTDLKYWI
+90 
-102 PATATEGTVTYK
+102 TVT
-114 SGNTTYTLKSD
+114 
-125 GKKVTT
+125 
-131 STSTKKAV
+131 STG
-139 KKTNSN
+139 
-145 KNTKKVVKESTKKTA
+145 

-284 SLKKNAYIYDKNG
+284 SLKKNAYIYDNNG

-386 IGTKLYYKIGDNQF
+386 IGTKLYYKISDNQF

-507 LTPVNTPEQARA
+507 LTPVNTLEQARE
-519 DVTVATAADK
+519 DVTVATAANK
-529 TKLLQD
+529 AKLLQD

-542 KNSEAYKFASSDAK
+542 KSSEAYKLASSDVK
-556 AAYDRAIT
+556 AAYDKAISD
-564 NGTAV
+564 GTTV

-581 EADAAIVSAKAKLN
+581 EADAAIVSAKAKLD
-595 GKKITV
+595 GKRVAVANMT
-601 SSISNLTP
+601 NLTSDEM
-609 AEVTS
+609 AAIIKV
-614 IVQLVATANNVP
+614 VANANNVA
-626 ESSIQLSNSGALT
+626 ESSVQLT
-639 IVTNGYTQVLNL
+639 TNGSLSISVNGAAQILNL
-651 SDYVTQ
+651 GDYVTQ
-657 TSATSTN
+657 AAVANN

>member
-1 MKLSH
+1 
-6 KLVMVSAAVL
+6 MVSAAAL
-16 MGVSPVLG
+16 MSVAPLLG
-24 MAENT
+24 TAENVNT
-29 VSVQAATKST
+29 VQAAPKKTT
-39 NGVHNTYGK
+39 
-48 NSKVKVTK
+48 SKKAASNKITLVRNAYVYDK
-56 TMKFVDRNGKKT
+56 NGKRLDKYMGSAKYT
-68 SKTAPKG
+68 TIAKG
-75 GIYTIWNVKN
+75 V
-85 IDGQV
+85 
-90 YYSIQTDLKYWI
+90 
-102 PATATEGTVTYK
+102 TVT
-114 SGNTTYTLKSD
+114 
-125 GKKVTT
+125 
-131 STSTKKAV
+131 STG
-139 KKTNSN
+139 
-145 KNTKKVVKESTKKTA
+145 

-264 TSNQESSVSND
+264 TSSQESSVSND

-284 SLKKNAYIYDKNG
+284 SLKKNAYIYDNNG

-386 IGTKLYYKIGDNQF
+386 IGTKLYYKISDNQF

-501 AVSGKI
+501 AVSGKT
-507 LTPVNTPEQARA
+507 LTPVNTREQARE
-519 DVTVATAADK
+519 DVTVATAANK
-529 TKLLQD
+529 AKLLQD

-542 KNSEAYKFASSDAK
+542 KNSEAYKLASSDVK
-556 AAYDRAIT
+556 AAYDKAISD
-564 NGTAV
+564 GTTV

-581 EADAAIVSAKAKLN
+581 EADAAIVSAKAKLD
-595 GKKITV
+595 GKRVAVANMT
-601 SSISNLTP
+601 NLTSDEM
-609 AEVTS
+609 AAIIKV
-614 IVQLVATANNVP
+614 VANANNVA
-626 ESSIQLSNSGALT
+626 ESSVQLT
-639 IVTNGYTQVLNL
+639 TNGSLSISVNGAAQILNL
-651 SDYVTQ
+651 GDYVTQ
-657 TSATSTN
+657 AAVANN

>member
-6 KLVMVSAAVL
+6 KLVMVSAAAL
-16 MGVSPVLG
+16 MSVAPLLG
-24 MAENT
+24 TAENVNT
-29 VSVQAATKST
+29 VQAAPKKTT
-39 NGVHNTYGK
+39 
-48 NSKVKVTK
+48 SKKAASNKITLVRNAYVYDK
-56 TMKFVDRNGKKT
+56 NGKRLDKYMGSAKYT
-68 SKTAPKG
+68 TIAKG
-75 GIYTIWNVKN
+75 V
-85 IDGQV
+85 
-90 YYSIQTDLKYWI
+90 
-102 PATATEGTVTYK
+102 TVT
-114 SGNTTYTLKSD
+114 
-125 GKKVTT
+125 
-131 STSTKKAV
+131 STG
-139 KKTNSN
+139 
-145 KNTKKVVKESTKKTA
+145 

-189 STSSLSK
+189 SISSLSK

-284 SLKKNAYIYDKNG
+284 SLKKNAYIYDNNG

-347 VKATSITMKKNAYI
+347 VKVTSITMKKNAYI

-386 IGTKLYYKIGDNQF
+386 IGTKLYYKISDNQF

-507 LTPVNTPEQARA
+507 LTPVNTPEQARE
-519 DVTVATAADK
+519 DVTVATAANK
-529 TKLLQD
+529 AKLLQD

-542 KNSEAYKFASSDAK
+542 KSSEAYKLASSDVK
-556 AAYDRAIT
+556 AAYDKAISD
-564 NGTAV
+564 GTIV

-581 EADAAIVSAKAKLN
+581 EADAAIVSAKAKLD
-595 GKKITV
+595 GKRVAVANMT
-601 SSISNLTP
+601 NLTSDEM
-609 AEVTS
+609 AAIIKV
-614 IVQLVATANNVP
+614 VANANNVA
-626 ESSIQLSNSGALT
+626 ESSVQLT
-639 IVTNGYTQVLNL
+639 TNGSLSISVNGAAQILNL
-651 SDYVTQ
+651 GDYVTQ
-657 TSATSTN
+657 AAVANN

>member
-1 MKLSH
+1 
-6 KLVMVSAAVL
+6 MVSAAAL
-16 MGVSPVLG
+16 MSVAPLLG
-24 MAENT
+24 TAENVNT
-29 VSVQAATKST
+29 VQAAPKKTT
-39 NGVHNTYGK
+39 
-48 NSKVKVTK
+48 SKKAASNKITLVRNAYVYDK
-56 TMKFVDRNGKKT
+56 NGKRLDKYMGSAKYT
-68 SKTAPKG
+68 TIAKG
-75 GIYTIWNVKN
+75 V
-85 IDGQV
+85 
-90 YYSIQTDLKYWI
+90 
-102 PATATEGTVTYK
+102 TVT
-114 SGNTTYTLKSD
+114 
-125 GKKVTT
+125 
-131 STSTKKAV
+131 STG
-139 KKTNSN
+139 
-145 KNTKKVVKESTKKTA
+145 

-284 SLKKNAYIYDKNG
+284 SLKKNAYIYDNNG

-386 IGTKLYYKIGDNQF
+386 IGTKLYYKISDNQF

-507 LTPVNTPEQARA
+507 LTPVNTLEQARE
-519 DVTVATAADK
+519 DVTVATAANK
-529 TKLLQD
+529 AKLLQD

-542 KNSEAYKFASSDAK
+542 KSSEAYKLASSDVK
-556 AAYDRAIT
+556 AAYDKAISD
-564 NGTAV
+564 GTAV

-581 EADAAIVSAKAKLN
+581 EADAAIVSAKAKLD
-595 GKKITV
+595 GKRVAVANMT
-601 SSISNLTP
+601 NLTSDEM
-609 AEVTS
+609 AAIIKV
-614 IVQLVATANNVP
+614 VANANNVA
-626 ESSIQLSNSGALT
+626 ESSVQLT
-639 IVTNGYTQVLNL
+639 TNGSLSISVNGAAQILNL
-651 SDYVTQ
+651 GDYVTQ
-657 TSATSTN
+657 AAVANN